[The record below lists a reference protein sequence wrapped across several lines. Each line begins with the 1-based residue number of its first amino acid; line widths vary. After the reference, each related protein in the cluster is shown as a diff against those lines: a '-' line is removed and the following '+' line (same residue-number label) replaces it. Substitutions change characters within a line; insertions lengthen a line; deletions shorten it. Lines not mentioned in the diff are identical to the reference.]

1 MLRRLIIQTTAWLVV
16 MGAILFAA
24 AGDVVWPQAWIFLVE
39 LALCSF
45 GVGFWLLRY
54 DPVLLASRLSSPM
67 QQRDQMPW
75 DRMFMRAVVVVF
87 VGWMVLIGLDAR
99 RYGWS
104 HVPVGLQVVGAGLI
118 ALGMLLICQ
127 IFRFNTFAAPQLR
140 IQAER
145 AHRVVTEGPYR
156 IVRHPMYAASILYL
170 LGMPLLLGSWWG
182 VVAVPVIV
190 AGLALRIRRE
200 EGMLRQEL
208 SGYEDYA
215 ARVRYRLVPGL
226 W

>member
-1 MLRRLIIQTTAWLVV
+1 MLGRLIIQTTAWLVV

-54 DPVLLASRLSSPM
+54 DPALLASRLSSPVR
-67 QQRDQMPW
+67 QRDQMPW
-75 DRMFMRAVVVVF
+75 DRIFMRAVVVVF

-99 RYGWS
+99 RFEWS

-118 ALGMLLICQ
+118 ALSMLLICQ

-140 IQAER
+140 I
-145 AHRVVTEGPYR
+145 
-156 IVRHPMYAASILYL
+156 
-170 LGMPLLLGSWWG
+170 
-182 VVAVPVIV
+182 
-190 AGLALRIRRE
+190 
-200 EGMLRQEL
+200 
-208 SGYEDYA
+208 
-215 ARVRYRLVPGL
+215 
-226 W
+226 